1 MRHTRV
7 ITKDISKKFAEKTLQ
22 ESHFCIASLQLEPD
36 LFKYL
41 SFTDLPKENRRK
53 GNKDKKKRSVVYPL
67 PPCTVKAHVLRVKE
81 QHINSYC

>member
-1 MRHTRV
+1 MRHIRV

-53 GNKDKKKRSVVYPL
+53 GNKDKKKKDQLFILYL
-67 PPCTVKAHVLRVKE
+67 PAP
-81 QHINSYC
+81 

>member
-1 MRHTRV
+1 MRHIRV

-22 ESHFCIASLQLEPD
+22 ESHFYIASLQLEPD

-53 GNKDKKKRSVVYPL
+53 GNKDKKKKISCLSSTSLHRKSS
-67 PPCTVKAHVLRVKE
+67 CAE
-81 QHINSYC
+81 S